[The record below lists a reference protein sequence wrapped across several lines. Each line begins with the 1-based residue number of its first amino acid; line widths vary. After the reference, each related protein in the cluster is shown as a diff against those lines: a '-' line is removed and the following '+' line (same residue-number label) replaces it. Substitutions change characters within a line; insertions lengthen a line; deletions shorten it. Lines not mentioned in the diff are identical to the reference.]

1 MAAKADS
8 STVPYVRKFNN
19 VDYHSYDE
27 LDRQGY
33 ILFITFFRAFFTDLA
48 FFAFLVIAGNSLI
61 GPGGIP
67 CLRALPLGV
76 TEGGNLKLNG
86 GKGLWGFQTKLF
98 FIENLTLFVLFSQVF
113 AVPPPSP
120 SASLIS
126 SPF

>member
-27 LDRQGY
+27 LDRQYDDFLG
-33 ILFITFFRAFFTDLA
+33 DLA